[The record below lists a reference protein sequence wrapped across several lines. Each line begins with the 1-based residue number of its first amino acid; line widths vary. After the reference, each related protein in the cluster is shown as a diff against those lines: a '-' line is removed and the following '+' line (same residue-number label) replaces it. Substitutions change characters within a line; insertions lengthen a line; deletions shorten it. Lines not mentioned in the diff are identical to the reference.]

1 MEVVAII
8 LLIIGALAIGS
19 NTNEDSA
26 PSEIRDSDELVIV
39 TQAKRKDEI
48 FPVQPRCH
56 RTAGSIQQ
64 RDLTIPY
71 VRNGKATF
79 ADSEKKTGAPHEE

>member
-19 NTNEDSA
+19 NTSEDSV
-26 PSEIRDSDELVIV
+26 PSEIRESDELVAV
-39 TQAKRKDEI
+39 TPAERRDEAVI
-48 FPVQPRCH
+48 NGPHCH
-56 RTAGSIQQ
+56 RAAGSIQH
-64 RDLTIPY
+64 RDLTVPY